1 MGLFPQRPSAVH
13 EVSTVELNNRGGD
26 GVLFCEAT
34 PSGWI
39 SCVSNSST
47 GDSVLP
53 MLGAVDA
60 WHESRENRDMSQAPT
75 NSSTKSEV
83 VPLNLKSRLASV
95 KGLRP
100 KWPATVQLHSGRA
113 LNVADPR
120 ATRAMVAL
128 MDMEAQL
135 GGAASHFGGPSAFAE
150 LMSAAHGIMFHE
162 AEIKGA
168 EWFERFN
175 FVNDAGHCENGIY
188 ALKANYSMAD
198 LSLDTLRD
206 FRSIS
211 SKLTGHGEAHLFP
224 EGVLISNGPLGSG
237 LPQAQGLAVGDALA
251 GRRERVTL
259 CALSDGGAMEG
270 EAREAFAAIPGL
282 AAKGKLAPF
291 VLIISDNRTKLSGRI
306 EQDSFSMEPTFK
318 GLESLGWKVLKLEE
332 GHSLQACTTILEEAI
347 ASARQNPSHPIAIHA
362 KTIKGK
368 GNRKAEVSATGAHG
382 FPLKSAKE
390 LPEFLSEIYA
400 GAAVPAEFLAW
411 YERVQE
417 REDKM
422 LAEKASKVAATVL
435 PTAPGAHLLKLFPSE
450 KIQVGVAK
458 AMIDA
463 RRRGRPVISVSS
475 DLQGSTGVADF
486 HKAFP
491 EAALDV
497 GIAESNMIST
507 AAGLSLAGFIPFVDT
522 FAQFGVTK
530 GSLPIT
536 MASLSQAPVIGVFSH
551 TGFQD
556 AADGASHQAL
566 SFLAQVASIPHVEV
580 YSLSTSSEA
589 EDLITEAIENFAET
603 RSEGRVP
610 PTRLFFLGRENFP
623 RRLTKENVRHT
634 LKRWPVLLD
643 TTSGKSKSVALLAA
657 GSMVPEALKAADLLE
672 TQGIGAVVLHGS
684 SVNNPDFATLE
695 KVLART
701 SGAMVT
707 VEDHRVIGG
716 MGSMVAHALV
726 VSNTKNLKLT
736 TLGVGDHFGQSA
748 YSALELYKKHGLD
761 SAAIAKAGAAMATQT
776 GVAELGMM

>member
-1 MGLFPQRPSAVH
+1 MGFNH
-13 EVSTVELNNRGGD
+13 
-26 GVLFCEAT
+26 
-34 PSGWI
+34 
-39 SCVSNSST
+39 
-47 GDSVLP
+47 
-53 MLGAVDA
+53 VDA
-60 WHESRENRDMSQAPT
+60 VSAMTWIDAWQESREKAGMSQTPAKPD
-75 NSSTKSEV
+75 V
-83 VPLNLKSRLASV
+83 IPLKVQSRLATA
-95 KGLRP
+95 KGLKP
-100 KWPATVQLHSGRA
+100 KWSATVQLHSGQA
-113 LNVADPR
+113 LPVVDPR

-162 AEIKGA
+162 AQAKGV
-168 EWFERFN
+168 EWHERFH
-175 FVNDAGHCENGIY
+175 FVNDAGHCENGLY
-188 ALKANYSMAD
+188 ALKANYGMAG
-198 LSLDTLRD
+198 LSLESLRD
-206 FRSIS
+206 FRSIT

-237 LPQAQGLAVGDALA
+237 VPQAQGLAVGDALA

-282 AAKGKLAPF
+282 ASKGKLAPF

-306 EQDSFSMEPTFK
+306 DQDSYSMEPTFK
-318 GLESLGWKVLKLEE
+318 GLEALGWKVLKLED

-347 ASARQNPSHPIAIHA
+347 AAARQNPSQPIVIHA

-368 GNRKAEVSATGAHG
+368 GNKKAEASATGAHG
-382 FPLKSAKE
+382 FPLKASKE
-390 LPEFLSEIYA
+390 LPEFLNEIYA
-400 GAAVPAEFLAW
+400 GAAVPPEFLAW
-411 YERVQE
+411 YEKVQA

-422 LAEKASKVAATVL
+422 VADKASKVAATVL
-435 PTAPGAHLLKLFPSE
+435 PTAPGAHLLKLHPSE
-450 KIQVGVAK
+450 KIQIGVAK
-458 AMIDA
+458 AMVEA
-463 RRRGRPVISVSS
+463 RMRGRPVISVSS

-486 HKAFP
+486 HKVFP
-491 EAALDV
+491 EAAIDI

-507 AAGLSLAGFIPFVDT
+507 AAGLSLSGFIPFVDT

-530 GSLPIT
+530 GALPLT
-536 MASLSQAPVIGVFSH
+536 MANLSLAPVIGVFSH

-603 RSEGRVP
+603 RARGEVP

-623 RRLTKENVRHT
+623 RRLTKDGAKHT
-634 LKRWPVLLD
+634 LKTWSELLD
-643 TTSGKSKSVALLAA
+643 TTAGKSKSVTLVAA
-657 GSMVPEALKAADLLE
+657 GSLVPEALKAADVLADK
-672 TQGIGAVVLHGS
+672 GVGAVVLHAS
-684 SVNNPDFATLE
+684 NVNHPDMATL
-695 KVLART
+695 KKALAKT
-701 SGAMVT
+701 GGAIVT
-707 VEDHRVIGG
+707 VEDHRVVGG
-716 MGSMVAHALV
+716 MGAMIAHVLAT
-726 VSNTKNLKLT
+726 SGETMKLR

-761 SAAIAKAGAAMATQT
+761 SASIAKTAS
-776 GVAELGMM
+776 ELL